1 MDTIFGH
8 HMSWKVER
16 VVEHAYET
24 GEGPL
29 YHPDEHRLYWVDIPN
44 GHMYRYD
51 LDTGEHE
58 QCYSGSP
65 VGGFTIQADGSLLL
79 FKADG
84 EITVWDNGREET
96 IIKEIPE
103 ERGSRFNDVIAGPE
117 GRVYCGTM
125 PPEGRLY
132 CLDTDGTVT
141 MLISDVAV
149 SNGLGFSPDQTQVYF
164 AETDAETI
172 WSFDYDATTG
182 DLSNRRTFVET
193 VGGPGSPDGLTVDAE
208 GYVWSA
214 RWNGGCVVRHD
225 PEDGQIV
232 DRVRLPA
239 RKVSCITF
247 GGPEY
252 EQAYVTTATAGND
265 RSVEGDG
272 AGALFRFTPDV
283 NGVPEF
289 QSRIGL

>member
-1 MDTIFGH
+1 
-8 HMSWKVER
+8 MSSNPER
-16 VVEHAYET
+16 VIDHAYET

-58 QCYSGSP
+58 QCYNGSSI
-65 VGGFTIQADGSLLL
+65 GGYTIQEDGSLLL

-84 EITVWDNGREET
+84 EITVWDEGREKT
-96 IIKEIPE
+96 IVEEIPE

-132 CLDTDGTVT
+132 RLDPDGTLT
-141 MLISDVAV
+141 MLVSDVDV
-149 SNGLGFSPDQTQVYF
+149 SNGLGFSPDNEILYF
-164 AETDAETI
+164 SETENETI
-172 WSFDYDATTG
+172 WMFDYDATTG
-182 DLSNRRTFVET
+182 DLSNRRSFAET
-193 VGGPGSPDGLTVDAE
+193 AGGPGMPDGLTVDAE

-214 RWNGGCVVRHD
+214 RWNGGCVVRHHPD
-225 PEDGQIV
+225 DGRIV
-232 DRVRLPA
+232 ERVRLPA

-247 GGPEY
+247 GGPDY
-252 EQAYVTTATAGND
+252 DQAYVTTATAGND
-265 RSVEGDG
+265 RSVEGNG
-272 AGALFRFTPDV
+272 AGALFRFSPDV
-283 NGVPEF
+283 SGVPEF
-289 QSRIGL
+289 RSQIEL